1 MSLHRAEITPV
12 IEGRNG
18 NNFTRIKISK
28 DKAKLTAK
36 APKVMVFTSLIFLV
50 MPSAMFGGMIT
61 LFYQGFGWPPVLIMI
76 FMLVAFYGAVF
87 FMWRQ
92 QKCVVLDRV
101 NKTYTIRSLIPFI
114 GGGSRYSLQGCTGLQ
129 LLEERDFSVRRSDA
143 AGVEVN
149 PVSSYEINLV
159 FDDRRE
165 NIVQVRDK
173 AHAEKI
179 VMELSKF
186 LRVGTKFVQ
195 SPEPEKPYRQVI
207 DAHEVVP
214 ETTSVGQGASDQ
226 NTSEQRTAGQ
236 FSESPELAVATNRLG
251 IWGSRLSN
259 AFGVRLAVEGDR
271 LLVKKADFVQ
281 RYYKWVLLLPMLY
294 IWDKEYQHAAFMAAV
309 LIYSLWK
316 LNAYVHTIILD
327 KNKHSFTT
335 RPFFPLGTSK
345 APQINGDIHDIK
357 HVEFYDR
364 LVNKTSKDSNG
375 HVRHYQVVEFE
386 VNFILRSGDKLGIIR
401 SADRF
406 KSLQQAQE
414 LAAFTDKPLEN
425 AERFYEWGEAPKN
438 NEPLA
443 S

>member
-1 MSLHRAEITPV
+1 MNMSLHRAEITPV

-36 APKVMVFTSLIFLV
+36 PPGLMILVSGVMLV
-50 MPSAMFGGMIT
+50 VPTIMLGIMIPQ
-61 LFYQGFGWPPVLIMI
+61 FYKDFGWPPALAMSL
-76 FMLVAFYGAVF
+76 MLAVF
-87 FMWRQ
+87 FLVNYALWTSV
-92 QKCVVLDRV
+92 KCVVFDRAKKSYV
-101 NKTYTIRSLIPFI
+101 IRAVIPFI
-114 GGGSRYSLQGCTGLQ
+114 SFGGARYSLQGCTGLQ

-159 FDDRRE
+159 FDGRRE

-179 VMELSKF
+179 LMELSKF

-251 IWGSRLSN
+251 IWSSRLSN

-271 LLVKKADFVQ
+271 LFVKKADFVQ
-281 RYYKWVLLLPMLY
+281 RYYKWVLLVPIFY
-294 IWDKEYQHAAFMAAV
+294 IWEKDYLNAAFMAAA
-309 LIYSLWK
+309 LLYGLWK
-316 LNAYVHTIILD
+316 LNAHVHTIIVD
-327 KNKHSFTT
+327 KGKNSLSTH
-335 RPFFPLGTSK
+335 PFFPLGASK
-345 APQINGDIHDIK
+345 APRINGNFNDIK
-357 HVEFYDR
+357 QVEFYDR
-364 LVNKTSKDSNG
+364 LVNKTSKNHSG
-375 HVRHYQVVEFE
+375 QVRHYQVVEFE
-386 VNFILRSGDKLGIIR
+386 VNVILRSGDKLGIIR

-414 LAAFTDKPLEN
+414 LAAFMDKPLEN
-425 AERFYEWGEAPKN
+425 AERFYEWGEAPKGN
-438 NEPLA
+438 V
-443 S
+443 